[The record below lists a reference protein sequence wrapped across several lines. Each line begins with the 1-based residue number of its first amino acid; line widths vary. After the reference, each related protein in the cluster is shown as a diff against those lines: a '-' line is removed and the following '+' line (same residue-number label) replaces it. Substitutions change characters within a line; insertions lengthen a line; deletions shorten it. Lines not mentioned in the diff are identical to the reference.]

1 MHEAGDD
8 TCDVVDWPAGPSD
21 GARKA
26 NDGAADADDGVA
38 EANTRVR
45 ESIDG
50 VGNPNDGVREAID
63 GVADRSDGLREAI
76 DGCQNFEQTKPWLQ
90 PAIASNNGTKLGYRL
105 SQAIPPGRP

>member
-38 EANTRVR
+38 EANTR
-45 ESIDG
+45 
-50 VGNPNDGVREAID
+50 VREAID